1 MKDTEGKYT
10 DTSLK
15 HNIGKALLGEERKNG
30 GGKERGKG
38 RKRARQGRKINPAT
52 TKAI

>member
-1 MKDTEGKYT
+1 MKETEGKYT

-15 HNIGKALLGEERKNG
+15 HNIGKALFGEERKNG
-30 GGKERGKG
+30 GAERGKG
-38 RKRARQGRKINPAT
+38 RKSGRQGRKINPAT